1 MIDNLLERRPLVRPA
16 PVPKPTS
23 MARRLG
29 PNGLGL
35 AVAALFLGLYVLL
48 SISRHER
55 MLSAAFDL
63 GIFEQAV
70 RAYAHGRL
78 PVVPLKGPGY
88 DLLGDHFHPVL
99 ALLAPAYRLFP
110 TPVTLLVAQASLM
123 ALACLPIT
131 RWAYRTAGP
140 RAALVLGSAFGASWG
155 IVSAVAYDFHEICF
169 AVPLL
174 AFAVEALGERRWRAG
189 VLWALPLVLVK
200 EDLGLTVAAVGL
212 YVAWRRG
219 RGRRGVGL
227 AVAVF
232 GLGATVVETAVLLP
246 LANPQGVFDYWQQLP
261 GSHAALPMMLV
272 KLGWPPVKWLLLAM
286 LAAPVAFVGLRSPLA
301 LLCLPTLAW
310 RLTAS
315 NEHYWQPSFHY
326 SAILMPIL
334 FGALLD
340 VLTRRPGLRRRALAV
355 CAAVAAVTTVVYP
368 VRDLALP
375 GGWHRPAHVRTAH
388 RLLALIPDGSRVAS
402 TNRLAPILVARSEAV
417 SLVCQ
422 QPGPLSADPP
432 EWVVADAT
440 DPTVKSPCAEAA
452 TEASLAAYRAE
463 GYRTVA
469 EEDGILLL
477 RR

>member
-1 MIDNLLERRPLVRPA
+1 MIDTLPARPA
-16 PVPKPTS
+16 PLPPAS
-23 MARRLG
+23 ARPAPLLTRLPG

-35 AVAALFLGLYVLL
+35 AVGGLFLALYTLL
-48 SISRHER
+48 SISRHAR
-55 MLSAAFDL
+55 MLSAAYDL

-110 TPVTLLVAQASLM
+110 TPVTLLVAQAALM
-123 ALACLPIT
+123 ALACVPIT

-140 RAALVLGSAFGASWG
+140 GAALVLGAAFGCSWG

-174 AFAVEALGERRWRAG
+174 AFSVEALAARRWRAG

-200 EDLGLTVAAVGL
+200 EDLGLTVAAIGL
-212 YVAWRRG
+212 YVALRG
-219 RGRRGVGL
+219 GGRARGL

-232 GLGATVVETAVLLP
+232 GLGATAVEMAVLLP
-246 LANPQGVFDYWQQLP
+246 LANPQGVFDYWHQVPGGPASSLP
-261 GSHAALPMMLV
+261 LAAL
-272 KLGWPPVKWLLLAM
+272 KLGWPPVKWLLLGM

-310 RLTAS
+310 RLAAS
-315 NEHYWQPSFHY
+315 NEHYWQPGYHY
-326 SAILMPIL
+326 SAILMPLL

-340 VLTRRPGLRRRALAV
+340 VLGRRPGLRRRALAW
-355 CAAVAAVTTVVYP
+355 CAAFAVVTVAVYP
-368 VRDLALP
+368 MRDLALP
-375 GGWHRPAHVRTAH
+375 GGWRQNAHVRTAH
-388 RLLALIPDGSRVAS
+388 RLLAVVPDGARVAS
-402 TNRLAPILVARSEAV
+402 TNRLAPLLVARSEAV

-422 QPGPLSADPP
+422 PPGPLAAEPP

-452 TEASLAAYRAE
+452 TEAALASYRAE

-469 EEDGILLL
+469 QEDGIVVL